1 MHNGFQT
8 RDESNESLEYV
19 TSRWKLSWF
28 SQVFC
33 IFLRLQ
39 EQQSYPS
46 KILLCGKLIKFF
58 NHIHRLLCCYP
69 LDKRSLPAFLA
80 RSLIAL
86 DHLIR
91 YNVSEDLVDE
101 WCDFLGRVDA
111 VFISLV
117 GGGGIFV
124 FLDG

>member
-1 MHNGFQT
+1 MSHLDGNYPGSRKFSAYFYGYK
-8 RDESNESLEYV
+8 SNNH
-19 TSRWKLSWF
+19 
-28 SQVFC
+28 
-33 IFLRLQ
+33 ILRR
-39 EQQSYPS
+39 SS
-46 KILLCGKLIKFF
+46 CVKKLIKFF
-58 NHIHRLLCCYP
+58 NHIHRLLCCCP

-91 YNVSEDLVDE
+91 YNVSEDLIDE
-101 WCDFLGRVDA
+101 WCDFLGSVKA

-117 GGGGIFV
+117 GGSGTFV